1 MTPAYMHWALY
12 RHEKRRAST
21 IEHEGEAQ
29 ADAIVLTRE
38 LQLGEDSREQ
48 NHASHHQYERQYHDQ
63 NSKNPALP
71 TSQRIPGRRDL

>member
-1 MTPAYMHWALY
+1 MTPAYLHWALY

-38 LQLGEDSREQ
+38 L
-48 NHASHHQYERQYHDQ
+48 
-63 NSKNPALP
+63 
-71 TSQRIPGRRDL
+71 